1 MKRIYV
7 ALALVFSCL
16 LTVNTTAQVITIA
29 QLKQRPIGDSI
40 RTGEIVAGRVIA
52 SNQFRNTSYI
62 QDATGGIAIFNPQ
75 FRGGVAVGDSVRITG
90 GQIQEFQPTTGQ
102 VGTGLSQLSGGRFAF
117 IVVPATSVTPPARTV
132 SIASV
137 NEAIEGSLIRL
148 RNVSFRRTG
157 AFQGETNYFVYNANG
172 DSIQVRI
179 DGGTEIATT
188 NLIIPTEQ
196 FDLIGCVSQFRG
208 TYQVIPR
215 FASDLGQSVD
225 RDTLNKETT
234 LDITTWNMLWFGHID
249 VPGDSAG
256 VDNKDLQF
264 RNAFRILDTLRSDIV
279 GFQEMANPASFTRMR
294 DTLPNYGGALATQ
307 ILQDQ
312 KMGYYWRKG
321 IVDTI
326 SSGLAVNGG
335 AQAWASGRFPF
346 RLTVN
351 TTINGTKKKIVLFN
365 IHAKATATGS
375 EQEDW
380 QRRKTDAETFH
391 TYLND
396 FYAKDAVVIFGD
408 FNDGITES
416 VVAGNPSPYGV
427 FLNDTQNWSVLTKPL
442 ADLGITSYIGGS
454 NRAMLDNIIVSD
466 EMATAIHRTRVE
478 PMNSFISSFT
488 TVVSDHLPVTTRVF
502 LDKVTNVASIED
514 EVVEGAT
521 LKVAPNPMTISGSIE
536 FINETPGNVELY
548 LTDVL
553 GNRVME
559 LYSGFMSNEIRLLP
573 INTSLLASGM
583 YSVVAVKNN
592 TRTAKRISIVR

>member
-1 MKRIYV
+1 MYMVV
-7 ALALVFSCL
+7 ALVITCL
-16 LTVNTTAQVITIA
+16 CTVSSTAQLISIA
-29 QLKQRPIGDSI
+29 QLKQRPIGDSL
-40 RTGEIVAGRVIA
+40 RTGEFVAGRVTS

-62 QDATGGIAIFNPQ
+62 QDATGGIAIFNTQ
-75 FRGGVAVGDSVRITG
+75 FRNGVAVGDSVRITG

-102 VGTGLSQLSGGRFAF
+102 VGTGLTQLSGGRFAF
-117 IVVPATSVTPPARTV
+117 IVVPTPAQTPTARTV

-137 NEAIEGSLIRL
+137 NESVEGSLVRL
-148 RNVSFRRTG
+148 RNVRFRRTG
-157 AFQGETNYFVYNANG
+157 ALQGETNYFVYNANN

-179 DGGTEIATT
+179 DGGTEIAVNT
-188 NLIIPTEQ
+188 LLIPTDQ

-208 TYQVIPR
+208 TYQVLPR
-215 FASDLGQSVD
+215 FASDLGQTVD
-225 RDTLNKETT
+225 RDTLSKDLTF
-234 LDITTWNMLWFGHID
+234 DITSWNMLWFGHVD

-279 GFQEMANPASFTRMR
+279 GFQEMANPTSFSRMR
-294 DTLPNYGGALATQ
+294 DTLPDYDGLLATQ

-321 IVDTI
+321 TIDTI

-335 AQAWASGRFPF
+335 SQAWASGRFPF

-351 TTINGTKKKIVLFN
+351 ATANGSTKKIVLFN

-396 FYAKDAVVIFGD
+396 FYAKDAVVVFGD

-442 ADLGITSYIGGS
+442 ADLGISSYIGGG

-478 PMNSFISSFT
+478 PMNAFISSFT
-488 TVVSDHLPVTTRVF
+488 TTVSDHLPVTTRVF
-502 LDKVTNVASIED
+502 LDKVVNVTSVED
-514 EVVEGAT
+514 DVVEGAT
-521 LKVAPNPMTISGSIE
+521 LRVAPNPMTISGSVE
-536 FINETPGNVELY
+536 FINETAGNVELY
-548 LTDVL
+548 ITDVL
-553 GNRVME
+553 GNRVMD
-559 LYSGFMSNEIRLLP
+559 LYSGFMNSEIRLVP

-592 TRTAKRISIVR
+592 TRTAKRISVVK